1 MTSKRTSKPRF
12 LHHGQAGFSNSD
24 PAVVMGDFPWCEM
37 DWWDHA
43 DVNRDRDGN
52 KLAHPIR
59 IHFTPA
65 QHWSRRAI
73 WPPRSQQVAWRQIGF
88 G

>member
-1 MTSKRTSKPRF
+1 
-12 LHHGQAGFSNSD
+12 
-24 PAVVMGDFPWCEM
+24 MGDFPWFEM

-73 WPPRSQQVAWRQIGF
+73 WPPRSQQAAWR
-88 G
+88 